1 MCVCVCVVTVS
12 VCESVSVCCIYIS
25 NSLRDAVSGIF
36 VVVFVVDSCG

>member
-1 MCVCVCVVTVS
+1 MCVVTVS
-12 VCESVSVCCIYIS
+12 VSVRVYGVCCIYIS